1 MLDLLVSNCVNR
13 SILSIHS
20 TLYVIVYLLN
30 DLSVFTTFSFLEK
43 GSLESKSMFFRF
55 LAFLYM
61 YNKKEVWEIFFFVPK
76 THFYNILQMKTTK
89 NIIPYQMAIYSRSSI
104 RNINNWRLWINKKMH
119 CLI

>member
-30 DLSVFTTFSFLEK
+30 DLSVFTTSSFLEK

-55 LAFLYM
+55 GFS
-61 YNKKEVWEIFFFVPK
+61 
-76 THFYNILQMKTTK
+76 
-89 NIIPYQMAIYSRSSI
+89 IYV
-104 RNINNWRLWINKKMH
+104 
-119 CLI
+119 